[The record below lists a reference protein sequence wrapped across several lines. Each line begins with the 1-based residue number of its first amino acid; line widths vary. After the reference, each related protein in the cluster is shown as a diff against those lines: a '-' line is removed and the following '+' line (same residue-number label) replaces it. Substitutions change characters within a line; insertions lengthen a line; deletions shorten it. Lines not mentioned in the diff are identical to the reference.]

1 MFITFF
7 YALRARGVAVT
18 PTAFLRL
25 QRALSLGL
33 VTSLS
38 DFYTVARAI
47 LIKSER
53 DFDLYDQV
61 FAVCFD
67 GEEWSEGTELELQ
80 NEARALLEE
89 WLKDPESLADALGLD
104 PKKMAKMSAEELEQ
118 YFFDRLQDQD
128 GAHHKGR
135 KWIGTGGISPVG
147 HSGQHPS
154 GMRVGG
160 TSRRRSAVKV
170 ATERRYREYGREA
183 PLRRADFGEALKRL
197 RHLKPVGTCD
207 QISIPKTL
215 HSTMRNGG
223 EIDIIFERRLAD
235 RLKVILLIDNGGYS
249 MDAYVEMVE
258 HLFEQARSHFFQLE
272 ILYFHNT
279 IYKRVWRDPQRSS
292 QPVFLEQLLA
302 ADPETRL
309 IVVGDA
315 SMAPEELLTT
325 SGKLQL
331 RQLLDRPSIENFKDL
346 ARAFRHAVWINP
358 QSRSLWKYGQT
369 IGLLGAVFPMFELTL
384 CGLEK
389 AVRHLAAR
397 H

>member
-1 MFITFF
+1 MFISFF
-7 YALRARGVAVT
+7 YALRDRGIAVT

-33 VTSLS
+33 IVSLS
-38 DFYTVARAI
+38 DFYTVARSI

-53 DFDLYDQV
+53 DFDLYDQT
-61 FAVCFD
+61 FASHFE
-67 GEEWSEGTELELQ
+67 GMEWPEGAGLELQ
-80 NEARALLEE
+80 DEARALLQE
-89 WLKDPESLADALGLD
+89 WLQEPESLADALGLD
-104 PKKMAKMSAEELEQ
+104 PEQMARLSGEELEQ
-118 YFFDRLQDQD
+118 YFLDRLKDQD
-128 GAHHKGR
+128 GAHHRGR

-147 HSGQHPS
+147 HSGQNPS

-160 TSRRRSAVKV
+160 TSRRRTAVKV
-170 ATERRYREYGREA
+170 AMERRYREYGREA

-197 RHLKPVGTCD
+197 RHLKPVGPCD
-207 QISIPKTL
+207 QISIEKTL
-215 HSTMRNGG
+215 HATMRNGG
-223 EIDIIFERRLAD
+223 EIEIVFERRMAD
-235 RLKVILLIDNGGYS
+235 RLKVILLIDNGGWS
-249 MDAYVEMVE
+249 MDTYVETVE
-258 HLFEQARSHFFQLE
+258 HLFQQARSHFRQLE
-272 ILYFHNT
+272 IYYFHNT
-279 IYKRVWRDPQRSS
+279 IYRRVWRDPQRSS

-315 SMAPEELLTT
+315 SMAPHELMTT
-325 SGKLQL
+325 GGKLQL

-346 ARAFRHAVWINP
+346 AKTFRHAVWINP

-369 IGLLGAVFPMFELTL
+369 IGLLGSIFPMYELTL

-389 AVRHLAAR
+389 AVAHLAAR

>member
-1 MFITFF
+1 MFIAFF

-33 VTSLS
+33 VTSLR
-38 DFYTVARAI
+38 DFYSVARAI

-61 FAVCFD
+61 FAGCFE
-67 GEEWSEGTELELQ
+67 GEERPEELEVNLQ
-80 NEARALLEE
+80 EEARALLEE

-104 PKKMAKMSAEELEQ
+104 PEKMKRLTAEELER
-118 YFFDRLQDQD
+118 YFFDRMQDQD
-128 GAHHKGR
+128 GAHHGGR

-147 HSGQHPS
+147 HSGRNPG

-160 TSRRRSAVKV
+160 SSRRRSAVKV
-170 ATERRYREYGREA
+170 AMERRYREYGREA

-197 RHLKPVGTCD
+197 RHLKPVGPRD
-207 QISIPKTL
+207 QISIPQTL
-215 HSTMRNGG
+215 HATMRNGG
-223 EIDIIFERRLAD
+223 EIEIVFERRLAD
-235 RLKVILLIDNGGYS
+235 RLKVMLLIDNGGYS
-249 MDAYVEMVE
+249 MDAYVETVE
-258 HLFEQARSHFFQLE
+258 HLFQQARSHFQRLE
-272 ILYFHNT
+272 IFYFHNT
-279 IYKRVWRDPQRSS
+279 IYRRVWRDPQRSS
-292 QPVFLEQLLA
+292 QPVAIEQLLA

-315 SMAPEELLTT
+315 SMAPEELLSTG
-325 SGKLQL
+325 GKLQL
-331 RQLLDRPSIENFKDL
+331 RQLLERPSVENFKDL
-346 ARAFRHAVWINP
+346 AKAFRHAAWINP

-369 IGLLGAVFPMFELTL
+369 IGLLGSIFPMYELTL
-384 CGLEK
+384 SGLEQ

>member
-1 MFITFF
+1 MFISFF

-61 FAVCFD
+61 FAACFS
-67 GEEWSEGTELELQ
+67 GEEWPEGTDLELQ
-80 NEARALLEE
+80 EEARALLEE
-89 WLKDPESLADALGLD
+89 WLKEPESLADALGLD
-104 PKKMAKMSAEELEQ
+104 PDKMARMSAEELEQ

-128 GAHHKGR
+128 GAHHHGR

-170 ATERRYREYGREA
+170 ATERRYREYGRDA

-197 RHLKPVGTCD
+197 RHLKPVGPCD
-207 QISIPKTL
+207 RISIPKTL
-215 HSTMRNGG
+215 HATMRNGG

-235 RLKVILLIDNGGYS
+235 RLKVILLIDNGGWS
-249 MDAYVEMVE
+249 MDTYVEMVE
-258 HLFEQARSHFFQLE
+258 HLFEGARSHFRQLE
-272 ILYFHNT
+272 IFYFHNT

-292 QPVFLEQLLA
+292 QPLLLEQLLA

-325 SGKLQL
+325 GGKLQL
-331 RQLLDRPSIENFKDL
+331 RQLLERPSIENFKAL
-346 ARAFRHAVWINP
+346 AKTFRHAVWINP

-369 IGLLGAVFPMFELTL
+369 IGLLGAIFPMFELTL

-389 AVRHLAAR
+389 AVCHLAAR